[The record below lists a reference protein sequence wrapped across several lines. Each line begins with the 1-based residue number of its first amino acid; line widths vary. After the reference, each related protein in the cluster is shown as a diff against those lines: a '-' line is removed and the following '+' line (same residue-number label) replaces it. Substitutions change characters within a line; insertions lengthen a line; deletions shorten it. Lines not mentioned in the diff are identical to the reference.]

1 MVNGWCKHMYK
12 LLMVGV
18 KHRLGS
24 SYDNSFHCYHVQ
36 T

>member
-1 MVNGWCKHMYK
+1 MYK